1 MWQGLTTKLGSLI
14 LRGMEQTGD
23 PKTGMLAFTAANDA
37 KIEWTDRDSLTSVFE
52 SSVMAGVPQLR
63 LQLCDN

>member
-23 PKTGMLAFTAANDA
+23 PKTGMLAFTAVTDA
-37 KIEWTDRDSLTSVFE
+37 KIECTVDSLTSVSE
-52 SSVMAGVPQLR
+52 CSVMAGVRQLR
-63 LQLCDN
+63 LLLCDH